1 MVNISKTFSSLLIR
15 QVNGECCFGKTSLAE
30 STSISEVSALPM
42 DLHFLE
48 KLDDSTDGLSVVK
61 DAALA
66 MSHGCWIFHPSSFIC
81 LLHIYILCVVTI
93 SQIIPLY
100 YERTTFLW
108 LGFASVRGPVL
119 APKKRH

>member
-15 QVNGECCFGKTSLAE
+15 QVNGECCFLETSLAE

-61 DAALA
+61 DTALA
-66 MSHGCWIFHPSSFIC
+66 MSHGCWIFHPSSSIIC
-81 LLHIYILCVVTI
+81 LLQPDHIMNKQLFCGLGSRPCVDRSLPLKNVTKN
-93 SQIIPLY
+93 S
-100 YERTTFLW
+100 
-108 LGFASVRGPVL
+108 
-119 APKKRH
+119 